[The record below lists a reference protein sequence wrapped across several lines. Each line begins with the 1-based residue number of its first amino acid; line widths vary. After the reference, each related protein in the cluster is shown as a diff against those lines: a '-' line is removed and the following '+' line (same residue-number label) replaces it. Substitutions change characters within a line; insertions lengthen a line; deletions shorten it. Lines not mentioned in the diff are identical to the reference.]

1 MHLRITNLYNC
12 GCEDCKTKANQLNLS
27 IEDDFKHVLNSGK
40 KAFKRLHEKGSYDPK
55 DLTAEK
61 AYKDLI
67 NDTFDVFNFAITDN
81 EMPEVMRT
89 ALQDDARL
97 FGGLKT
103 HAQLFE
109 ASKLL
114 LDDKG
119 NLKSFSQLSHEYD
132 KLNINYNRNYLSA
145 EYEFAISS
153 SQMAAKW
160 SEFGESTRYELQYR
174 TAGDNRV
181 REEHAALNGTT
192 LPKEDPFWSS
202 YMPPNGWNCRCTVVE
217 VLKGKFETSDSE
229 KAIKAG
235 EAATSQI
242 GKDGKNRLEIF
253 RFNPGADKV
262 VFPPAH
268 PYNKV
273 AGAKAV
279 TKELKKQSAI
289 NLNDYISGELPTN
302 KEIKSILTKYAQIS
316 PNDFRNGLD
325 DVKFLKSTSYMMQH
339 SMSYS
344 PRTGDWVGG
353 SKITLSS
360 HEFSSIKFNPLEE
373 FRNGLGAIKSGKK
386 MTFNQEYSF
395 ESLWHEILHAK
406 TNTKPV
412 RLSQIGTKNM
422 EIVNQFCAR
431 HTYPDFIKKFGGEA
445 VHQSEILENGYGYKG
460 WIADFREKLKT
471 NKIDEKETVKHLMPE
486 LMKDYSSLGK
496 VTSDY
501 ILANA
506 K

>member
-1 MHLRITNLYNC
+1 
-12 GCEDCKTKANQLNLS
+12 LNLS
-27 IEDDFKHVLNSGK
+27 INDNFKKLLNTGE

-55 DLTAEK
+55 DLTTEK
-61 AYKDLI
+61 AYKELI
-67 NDTFDVFNFAITDN
+67 NETFEAFNFAITDN
-81 EMPEVMRT
+81 DMPDEMRV

-103 HAQLFE
+103 NAQLFE

-119 NLKSFSQLSHEYD
+119 NLKPFSQLSHEYD
-132 KLNINYNRNYLSA
+132 KLNIAYNKNYLEA
-145 EYEFAISS
+145 EYEFAVGS

-160 SEFGESTRYELQYR
+160 NDFADNDRYELQYR

-192 LPKEDPFWSS
+192 LPKSDPFWSS

-217 VLKGKFETSDSE
+217 VLKGKFEASDSE

-235 EAATSQI
+235 EAATTQI

-253 RFNPGADKV
+253 RFNPGAQKV

-268 PYNKV
+268 PYTKV
-273 AGAKAV
+273 AGAKSV
-279 TKELKKQSAI
+279 VKELKKESFI
-289 NLNDYISGELPTN
+289 NLNDYIVGELPTN

-316 PNDFRNGLD
+316 SSDFRNGLD
-325 DVKFLKSTSYMMQH
+325 DVKFIKSKSYMMQH
-339 SMSYS
+339 SMAYS
-344 PRTGDWVGG
+344 PMTGQWVGG
-353 SKITLSS
+353 SKITLST

-373 FRNGLGAIKSGKK
+373 FRNGLGAIKNGKK

-406 TNTKPV
+406 TKTVPK
-412 RLSQIGTKNM
+412 RLTEIGTKNM
-422 EIVNQFCAR
+422 ETINQFCAR
-431 HTYPDFIKKFGGEA
+431 HTYPEFMKKLGGEA
-445 VHQSEILENGYGYKG
+445 IHQKEILDNGYGYKG
-460 WIADFREKLKT
+460 WITNFRETLKN
-471 NKIDEKETVKHLMPE
+471 NKIDEKQAVKDLMPFLLE
-486 LMKDYSSLGK
+486 DYSSIGSK
-496 VTSDY
+496 VTSY
-501 ILANA
+501 I
-506 K
+506 KEKSK

>member
-1 MHLRITNLYNC
+1 MQT
-12 GCEDCKTKANQLNLS
+12 Q
-27 IEDDFKHVLNSGK
+27 
-40 KAFKRLHEKGSYDPK
+40 
-55 DLTAEK
+55 K

-67 NDTFDVFNFAITDN
+67 HKPYDVFNFAITDN
-81 EMPEVMRT
+81 DMPEVMRT

-119 NLKSFSQLSHEYD
+119 NLKSFSQLSNEYD

-145 EYEFAISS
+145 EYEFAVGS

-229 KAIKAG
+229 KAIKKG
-235 EAATSQI
+235 EAATTQL

-253 RFNPGADKV
+253 RFNPGAEKV

-268 PYNKV
+268 PYGKV
-273 AGAKAV
+273 KGAKEA
-279 TKELKKQSAI
+279 KPI
-289 NLNDYISGELPTN
+289 
-302 KEIKSILTKYAQIS
+302 ILTIFNN
-316 PNDFRNGLD
+316 PNSDWQVVKSYKNGGTIESHSLVD
-325 DVKFLKSTSYMMQH
+325 KKASDYDSVKQCCNYFAK
-339 SMSYS
+339 
-344 PRTGDWVGG
+344 TGA
-353 SKITLSS
+353 KT
-360 HEFSSIKFNPLEE
+360 
-373 FRNGLGAIKSGKK
+373 
-386 MTFNQEYSF
+386 
-395 ESLWHEILHAK
+395 EILPKVHFKSDEYK
-406 TNTKPV
+406 TIYKD
-412 RLSQIGTKNM
+412 LIGTKY
-422 EIVNQFCAR
+422 EGKC
-431 HTYPDFIKKFGGEA
+431 PDFRVDGKYYELEGFEKNDNKNKASKMLTRGVKQSNRIVIEDDGSTDNHLKKLINFRIKEG
-445 VHQSEILENGYGYKG
+445 QEIEEVWVKNNDTL
-460 WIADFREKLKT
+460 R
-471 NKIDEKETVKHLMPE
+471 KI
-486 LMKDYSSLGK
+486 Y
-496 VTSDY
+496 
-501 ILANA
+501 
-506 K
+506 